1 MNLELGMR
9 RFTLEWFRENPLV
22 FIYGI
27 ILIIGFSI
35 YFMSQIISFIESG
48 HKKHVNELIK
58 KRINGVVEYIE
69 PATRGQVK
77 ALIFDSVS
85 NVTTTLWFR
94 VSGRPEYTGSII
106 VGDSIKKES
115 GTDRIEIIRNIDS
128 IYRPVFAYTYSDS
141 YWNIYRRF

>member
-1 MNLELGMR
+1 MR
-9 RFTLEWFRENPLV
+9 RFTLEWFRERPLV

-27 ILIIGFSI
+27 IFIIGFSI

-77 ALIFDSVS
+77 VLIFDSAS
-85 NVTTTLWFR
+85 NITSTLWFH
-94 VSGRPEYTGSII
+94 VSGRAEYTGSII
-106 VGDSIKKES
+106 VGDSIKKDS
-115 GTDRIEIIRNIDS
+115 GTDRIVILRNIDS
-128 IYRPVFAYTYSDS
+128 VYRPIFAYTYSDN
-141 YWNIYRRF
+141 YWKKYRRF